1 MTNRTHTPKKNIVS
15 GECKTAVKSSGEGIV
30 TFAGKDEFL
39 GYTVKI
45 DHGNGITALY
55 SGLAKAV
62 AVKSGET
69 VKSGTN
75 LGALGTVNNECLDA
89 PHLHLEFFREDKPI
103 DPLELMSK

>member
-1 MTNRTHTPKKNIVS
+1 MLPDV
-15 GECKTAVKSSGEGIV
+15 
-30 TFAGKDEFL
+30 FYL
-39 GYTVKI
+39 GTVAEQI
-45 DHGNGITALY
+45 RI
-55 SGLAKAV
+55 
-62 AVKSGET
+62 